1 MTPPTDRQGVAGPG
15 DGDLAAAKRRLR
27 EQVLQRRD
35 AMAGARR
42 LAAGEA
48 LRARL
53 VALPAVTDA
62 ATILCFASFRSEI
75 DTMPLIDWWLA
86 HGIAVALPRIIG
98 PRHMEAFAVTDP
110 KSDLLPGRHDIP
122 EPREGL
128 ALVDPAVI
136 DVVIVPGSAFD
147 REGGRMGYGGGF
159 YDAFL
164 RRLRPD
170 ARRIG
175 IGFEAQL
182 VERVPREAHDLCV
195 DLVVTESRAIETAC
209 RPAAAAR

>member
-15 DGDLAAAKRRLR
+15 DSYPAAAKRGLR
-27 EQVLQRRD
+27 EQALQRRD
-35 AMAGARR
+35 AMAGAQR
-42 LAAGEA
+42 LACGEA

-53 VALPAVTDA
+53 VALPAVADA

-75 DTMPLIDWWLA
+75 DTMPLIDWCLE

-98 PRHMEAFAVTDP
+98 PRHMEACAVTDP
-110 KSDLLPGRHDIP
+110 RNDLIPGHHDIP

-164 RRLRPD
+164 LRLRPD

-182 VERVPREAHDLCV
+182 VERVPREEHDLCV

-209 RPAAAAR
+209 RPAGAVR